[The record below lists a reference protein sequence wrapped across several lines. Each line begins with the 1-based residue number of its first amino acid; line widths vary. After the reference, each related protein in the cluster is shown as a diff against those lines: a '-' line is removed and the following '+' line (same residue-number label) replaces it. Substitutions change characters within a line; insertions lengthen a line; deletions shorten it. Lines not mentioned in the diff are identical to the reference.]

1 MYRLEMKRLAKTRST
16 WILSAAALLLSVIIG
31 LSTIFSVVSYVDFTI
46 GGDSVSVQTLTG
58 FEAIKDTK
66 EKMSHLEG
74 ELTRERIEQMLDESE
89 KSTESGVYDS
99 GVETV
104 LGALGRVGGGDVA
117 DYYDAR
123 KAFIERNVEEKYGE
137 DAAETALKID
147 EGTTEP
153 FYYEYG
159 HGDSDAIVNLSMC
172 QSIIAAVCAA
182 ISSAAFV
189 QGYATGADDIMR
201 CTRHGRGKFAN
212 VKLLSAVSYAVA
224 LYIVCSVV
232 FTAIVFAAFGSD
244 ASAAQL
250 KGNFNSP
257 LVLLGITE
265 DGEYF
270 LNVLMGL
277 LTTLAVTAFA
287 LWVSA
292 IVKSPVLAFA
302 AAVGMVLLPLVCT
315 TLFADSV
322 WGMWAQNLL
331 PSGGVC
337 VTTGLWSQLTASNFL
352 LVGSLAIWTPFAML
366 AAPVIEA
373 PVFALLAKRAYVRHE
388 G

>member
-1 MYRLEMKRLAKTRST
+1 
-16 WILSAAALLLSVIIG
+16 
-31 LSTIFSVVSYVDFTI
+31 
-46 GGDSVSVQTLTG
+46 
-58 FEAIKDTK
+58 
-66 EKMSHLEG
+66 
-74 ELTRERIEQMLDESE
+74 
-89 KSTESGVYDS
+89 
-99 GVETV
+99 
-104 LGALGRVGGGDVA
+104 
-117 DYYDAR
+117 
-123 KAFIERNVEEKYGE
+123 
-137 DAAETALKID
+137 
-147 EGTTEP
+147 
-153 FYYEYG
+153 
-159 HGDSDAIVNLSMC
+159 
-172 QSIIAAVCAA
+172 
-182 ISSAAFV
+182 
-189 QGYATGADDIMR
+189 MR

-212 VKLLSAVSYAVA
+212 VKLLAAVSYAVA

-250 KGNFNSP
+250 KGNSNSSF
-257 LVLLGITE
+257 VLLGITE
-265 DGEYF
+265 NGEYF

-287 LWVSA
+287 LWISA

-322 WGMWAQNLL
+322 WGMWVQNLL

-337 VTTGLWSQLTASNFL
+337 VTTGLWSQLTAANFL